1 MTIILRSTDFETI
14 VSHCKRAEPNEACGI
29 LAGKI
34 RDCDE
39 KIVKEVL
46 RVYLCKN
53 ELNSPI
59 EYKIGAEEQ
68 FKIFSE
74 INDAGLDLLS
84 FYHSHPKTSSKPSMI
99 DAKRANYVGYSYL
112 ILSLHP
118 RKISSWI
125 LEKKGIFKKER
136 LKII

>member
-1 MTIILRSTDFETI
+1 M

-34 RDCDE
+34 QDFDG
-39 KIVKEVL
+39 KIKKKVL

-53 ELNSPI
+53 EFKSPI

-68 FKIFSE
+68 FKIFRE
-74 INDAGLDLLS
+74 INDEGLDLLG
-84 FYHSHPKTSSKPSMI
+84 FFHSHPKTSSKPSII
-99 DAKRANYVGYSYL
+99 DAKRANYVGYAYL

-125 LEKKGIFKKER
+125 LDRKGTFKKER
-136 LKII
+136 LEII